1 MNNNQTKSLV
11 LKTFNRKDYWGTHV
25 LENVHANRWCAK
37 VFRKT
42 TEDILVTLKAS
53 DNLLEFHAAVWALI
67 KVSSWFDR
75 VFELKDHYKI
85 AIKKIE
91 KILASENKYFDDID
105 DNKSFLFNV
114 EEQLKHLK
122 ILKKESENEYE

>member
-1 MNNNQTKSLV
+1 MNKIQTKSLAPR
-11 LKTFNRKDYWGTHV
+11 TFNRKDYWGTHV
-25 LENVHANRWCAK
+25 LENMHANRWCAR

-42 TEDILVTLKAS
+42 TEDILITLKGT

-75 VFELKDHYKI
+75 VFELKEHYKI

-91 KILASENKYFDDID
+91 QILGSENKYFEDID
-105 DNKSFLFNV
+105 DNKSFLSNV
-114 EEQLKHLK
+114 EEQLRHLK
-122 ILKKESENEYE
+122 VLKRESENEYA